1 MTEVRIRPATEAD
14 MPAVHALVYELAV
27 YEKAPEAVVTTAEE
41 YRRDY
46 QAGRFECLVA
56 EMSGQVLGMALY
68 FMAYSTWKGKML
80 YLDDLVVT
88 EAHRRGGIGRQL
100 FEAVLEEGRR
110 RGCRLV
116 KWQVLDWNTPALAFY
131 RRYDAII
138 ETDWWNGKIFL

>member
-27 YEKAPEAVVTTAEE
+27 YEKAPEEVITTPEE
-41 YRRDY
+41 YRRDF
-46 QAGRFECLVA
+46 QAGRFECFVA
-56 EMSGQVLGMALY
+56 ETSGRVVGMALY

-88 EAHRRGGIGRQL
+88 EAHRCSGIGRRL